1 MVEEK
6 SAVVR
11 LNFVLGEKRKLLSCV
26 HPTSNFRSESARAAT
41 ACRQVCPASASAA
54 KCQLLPSE
62 GWTLGQTR
70 RDGKGRNNNK
80 ETSDKCNKLIDI
92 TVEMVPW
99 CLGKS
104 VMRALYDE
112 GFFDDGTQYI
122 SVTYSNICFS
132 ETISV
137 LLPTVTLY

>member
-1 MVEEK
+1 MKVLAQQLPAAK
-6 SAVVR
+6 SALPLPV
-11 LNFVLGEKRKLLSCV
+11 
-26 HPTSNFRSESARAAT
+26 PPSAN
-41 ACRQVCPASASAA
+41 CQV
-54 KCQLLPSE
+54 KD
-62 GWTLGQTR
+62 GQTTR

-80 ETSDKCNKLIDI
+80 ETSDKCNKLVDI

-122 SVTYSNICFS
+122 SVTH
-132 ETISV
+132 TQ
-137 LLPTVTLY
+137 